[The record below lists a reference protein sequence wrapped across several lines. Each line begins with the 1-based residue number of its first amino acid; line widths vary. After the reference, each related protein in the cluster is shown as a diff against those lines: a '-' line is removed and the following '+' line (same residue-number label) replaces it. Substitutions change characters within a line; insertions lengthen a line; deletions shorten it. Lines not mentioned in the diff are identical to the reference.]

1 MKESCCIEDRP
12 DLPPHEGEKGVNGVA
27 EEIYDGH
34 VLWQHDR
41 KGVPVRVI
49 SGASVVLCNEEG
61 THTSRFCASRTDRSR
76 KGGLDQRLLSRI
88 VTGILGEFTG

>member
-1 MKESCCIEDRP
+1 MPS
-12 DLPPHEGEKGVNGVA
+12 HEREKGVNGVA

-49 SGASVVLCNEEG
+49 SGASVVLCNEEE
-61 THTSRFCASRTDRSR
+61 THMSRFCASRTDRPL
-76 KGGLDQRLLSRI
+76 KGGLDHRLWFFGRHISISLSRI
-88 VTGILGEFTG
+88 VTVILGEITG